1 MTNEKTCVLASAC
14 KLAGNPTHCT
24 SRCSSFVSLH
34 GASGSGGRVAA
45 AGIPNDYRMDT
56 IKTMPTRDSTVKIG
70 ANTPN
75 LANVLDSYADSFKRQ
90 FEASGERVKSLYLW
104 SRSPG
109 TGKTTTAAS
118 LANTYL
124 IKHYIG
130 SLAHD
135 RQVLQRP
142 VLFVDVNQLQT
153 DYNQFNRPRVPDSV
167 AEPAAQRY
175 YRTIEQAK
183 VVPFVIL
190 DDVGVRENVTDG
202 FRGDL
207 HSIINARVTN
217 QLATVYTSNIPISEL
232 PMVFGE
238 ARLADRIRDMTM
250 EIEFTGTSN
259 RGMRNK

>member
-1 MTNEKTCVLASAC
+1 MTNEKSCVLASAC
-14 KLAGNPTHCT
+14 KVAGNKDDCT
-24 SRCSSFVSLH
+24 SQCGGWVSMH
-34 GASGSGGRVAA
+34 GLSGNTGRVAA
-45 AGIPNDYRMDT
+45 ANIPNDYRMDT
-56 IKTMPTRDSTVKIG
+56 IKTMPTRDLTVKIDG
-70 ANTPN
+70 KTPT
-75 LANVLDSYADSFKRQ
+75 LANVLDSYVDSFKRQ

-175 YRTIEQAK
+175 YKTIEQAK
-183 VVPFVIL
+183 VTPFVIL

-238 ARLADRIRDMTM
+238 ARLADRIKDMTM
-250 EIEFTGTSN
+250 EIEFTGKSK
-259 RGMRNK
+259 RGMRK